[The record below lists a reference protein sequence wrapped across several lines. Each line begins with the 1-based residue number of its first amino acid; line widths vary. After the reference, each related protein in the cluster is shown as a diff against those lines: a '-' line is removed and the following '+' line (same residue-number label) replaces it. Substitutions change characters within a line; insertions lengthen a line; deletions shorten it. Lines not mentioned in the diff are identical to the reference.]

1 MTSADIKT
9 FLHEHSVK
17 ELVFFTGH
25 SHVYESYLCAKRSES
40 ARNKVILNALKLK
53 RSKVKHEREN
63 ENIWKK
69 VQRKISQLKKL
80 DPNIVEI
87 PNEIYY

>member
-1 MTSADIKT
+1 M
-9 FLHEHSVK
+9 
-17 ELVFFTGH
+17 
-25 SHVYESYLCAKRSES
+25 
-40 ARNKVILNALKLK
+40 
-53 RSKVKHEREN
+53 KHEREN

-87 PNEIYY
+87 PNEIYYQEDQEYIYVAKRFVENATVDKDLYYLKHVRSTFSEDEIGQFAQQLLT